1 ARELLEQIRPFHAPR
16 TLRSFREAYQ
26 VVADRLLMHGS
37 KAVEDEAALLRDCM
51 VWGKQCTLQRRIR
64 SAESVSKLLLK
75 NGISLAR
82 NRGLLEGETEALSLG
97 RKQLVEEL
105 RESIRRVSVID
116 ALASARRAG
125 ALD

>member
-1 ARELLEQIRPFHAPR
+1 
-16 TLRSFREAYQ
+16 
-26 VVADRLLMHGS
+26 
-37 KAVEDEAALLRDCM
+37 
-51 VWGKQCTLQRRIR
+51 
-64 SAESVSKLLLK
+64 VSKLLLK

-97 RKQLVEEL
+97 RKRLVEEL